1 MPISTPEPS
10 DTPSDGAQHKA
21 EIGGTRIVYSE
32 VTCGAVP
39 VQIEGRLTDGRYF
52 YFRAR
57 GRGVRLGFGDSP
69 DDAVSGPGPFVTF
82 DGVGP
87 YAAGW
92 MSVELGQALM
102 EFLVSAVVRE
112 EEIAA
117 EQSTTPASTTGVRDV

>member
-1 MPISTPEPS
+1 MSEHI
-10 DTPSDGAQHKA
+10 A
-21 EIGGTRIVYSE
+21 ESE

-57 GRGVRLGFGDSP
+57 GRGVSLSFGDSA
-69 DDAVSGPGPFVTF
+69 DAAVGGSGPAVAF
-82 DGVGP
+82 DGIGT

-92 MSVELGQALM
+92 MSVELGQALL

-117 EQSTTPASTTGVRDV
+117 EKAER

>member
-1 MPISTPEPS
+1 MTAVQI
-10 DTPSDGAQHKA
+10 A
-21 EIGGTRIVYSE
+21 ESE

-57 GRGVRLGFGDSP
+57 GSGARLGFGDSP
-69 DDAVSGPGPFVTF
+69 GNAVGGPGPVVSF
-82 DGVGP
+82 DGIGN

-92 MSVELGQALM
+92 IGVELGQALM
-102 EFLVSAVVRE
+102 EFLVGAVLRE

-117 EQSTTPASTTGVRDV
+117 EEAGEK